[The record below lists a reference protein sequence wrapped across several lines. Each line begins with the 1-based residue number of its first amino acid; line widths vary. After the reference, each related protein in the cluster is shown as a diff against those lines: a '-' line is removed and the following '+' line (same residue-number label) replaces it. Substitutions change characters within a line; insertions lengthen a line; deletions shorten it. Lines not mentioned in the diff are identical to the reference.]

1 MTTAS
6 VIFRFVVSG
15 DIEGMRKG
23 FGRVSAWARTA
34 AEAGEDGDMISR
46 RRRRWMLFNI
56 SLTNRAGEDLQDL
69 FCGVGRFFL
78 VLGEMRQGVWVLD

>member
-15 DIEGMRKG
+15 DIEGMRKD
-23 FGRVSAWARTA
+23 FRRVSARARTA

-56 SLTNRAGEDLQDL
+56 SLTNRAGKDLQDL
-69 FCGVGRFFL
+69 FCGVGRIFFGSWRDEAGC
-78 VLGEMRQGVWVLD
+78 VGS